1 MRWILYCV
9 ALVASAQDYATEVR
23 PLLQKRC
30 FGCHGDATR
39 TSGLSLQSMESIRTG
54 GNRGPAT
61 ERILA
66 AIQQSGDLKMPP
78 SGKLP
83 ANEIAILE
91 RWIKNG
97 FPGLPEAGPAAQ
109 KPSHWSFVRPRR
121 SPGNIDRF
129 ITDALAKN
137 GLTPAPE
144 ADKTTLLRRVHLDLT
159 GLPPSP
165 QEVDD
170 FLNDQSPSAYERRVD
185 ALLNSPH
192 YGERW
197 ARHWLDEVR
206 YADSDGGSRDELR
219 QIWKYREYVINAL
232 NADKPFNQFVI
243 EQLAGDLL
251 PNATPEQRIATG
263 MQRNSLLQIEA
274 GTDREL
280 YRTEAVADRV
290 DMFGAV
296 FLGLSTGCARCH
308 DHKFDPI
315 SQREYYQLFS
325 FFNNVNEYSN
335 DLPPYADTLDLEITH
350 QPLLALGPA
359 EEVRKYETLRSMIL
373 ALQKERSAYINGRE
387 INKATDPALKLRND
401 AIDAL
406 KKQVPKLPLVMVM
419 QELPAPRPAFIMLG
433 GDYQRRGAPVRA
445 DVLSAINAKPDA
457 RPGSPR
463 KTRLD
468 LANWLVDPENPLLA
482 RVTVNRIWQ
491 RYFGRGIVETEN
503 DFGRM
508 GSKPTHPELLDW
520 LAIEFI
526 ENGWSR
532 KAVHRAIVLSRTYR
546 QSSNVRPES
555 EKKDPR
561 NLLLSRQNRL
571 RLEAEIIR
579 DSALT
584 VSGLLHPAIGGPSV
598 FPPQP
603 DGAMDASQV
612 KKTWKTSQGPDRY
625 RRGLY
630 THSWRITPHPA
641 MNVFD
646 APSAMMSCT
655 RRTRSNTPLQALTL
669 LNGEA
674 FHEMAQALAKR
685 IVAEGGET
693 PESRLEYGFRLT
705 HSRRPS
711 ATEAARLRALLNAE
725 KDDLATHPED
735 AAKLAADPA
744 LAPWTALARVLI
756 NTDEFITRE

>member
-1 MRWILYCV
+1 MGLL
-9 ALVASAQDYATEVR
+9 AAQDFQPILAR
-23 PLLQKRC
+23 RC
-30 FGCHGDATR
+30 LGCHNERLR
-39 TSGLSLQSMESIRTG
+39 TSGLSLESKESIRAG
-54 GNRGPAT
+54 GNRGPAAD
-61 ERILA
+61 RLLG
-66 AIQQSGDLKMPP
+66 AIQHSGELKMPP

-83 ANEIAILE
+83 DSEIAVLAK
-91 RWIKNG
+91 WIAGG
-97 FPGLPEAGPAAQ
+97 FEGLPESGPAKA
-109 KPSHWSFVRPRR
+109 KPAHWAFVKPKRAGGSIDSFIEEKSR
-121 SPGNIDRF
+121 
-129 ITDALAKN
+129 AN

-144 ADKTTLLRRVHLDLT
+144 ADKTTLLRRLHLDLT

-165 QEVDD
+165 KEVDEYII
-170 FLNDQSPSAYERRVD
+170 DQSSNSYEKRVD

-197 ARHWLDEVR
+197 GRHWLDQVR
-206 YADSDGGSRDELR
+206 YADSDGGSRDEPR

-232 NADKPFNQFVI
+232 NADKPFERFVI

-251 PNATPEQRIATG
+251 PNATPEQRVATG

-290 DMFGAV
+290 DMFGTV

-325 FFNNVNEYSN
+325 FFNNINEYSN
-335 DLPPYADTLDLEITH
+335 DLPPFGDTLDLEITH
-350 QPLLALGPA
+350 MPMLALGPA

-373 ALQKERSAYINGRE
+373 VLQKERSAYLNGRE
-387 INKATDPALKLRND
+387 INKATDPALKLRD
-401 AIDAL
+401 EAIASL
-406 KKQVPKLPLVMVM
+406 KKQVPKLPLAMVM
-419 QELPAPRPAFIMLG
+419 QELPAARPAHILLG
-433 GDYQRRGAPVRA
+433 GDYQRRGAPVTA
-445 DVLSAINAKPDA
+445 DVLSALHKKPDA
-457 RPGSPR
+457 PQ

-468 LANWLVDPENPLLA
+468 LANWMVDTENPLLA

-520 LAIEFI
+520 LAVEFM
-526 ENGWSR
+526 EKGWSQ
-532 KAVHRAIVLSRTYR
+532 KAVHRAIVLSKTYR
-546 QSSNVRPES
+546 QSSNTRPET

-561 NLLLSRQNRL
+561 NLLLSRQNRI

-598 FPPQP
+598 YPPQP
-603 DGAMDASQV
+603 AGAMDASQV
-612 KKTWKTSQGPDRY
+612 KKTWKTSEGPDRY
-625 RRGLY
+625 RRGIY
-630 THSWRITPHPA
+630 TQYWRITPHPA
-641 MNVFD
+641 MSVFD
-646 APSAMMSCT
+646 APNAMMSCT

-685 IVAEGGET
+685 IVNEGGATTET
-693 PESRLEYGFRLT
+693 RVEYGFRLT
-705 HSRRPS
+705 HARRPS
-711 ATEAARLRALLNAE
+711 AGEAARLRSLLNAE

-735 AAKLAADPA
+735 AGKLAARPE

>member
-1 MRWILYCV
+1 MRLLLLCLI
-9 ALVASAQDYATEVR
+9 ATASAQDFSTQIQPILVR
-23 PLLQKRC
+23 NCL
-30 FGCHGDATR
+30 GCHNERLRA
-39 TSGLSLQSMESIRTG
+39 SGLSLESKESIRLG
-54 GNRGPAT
+54 GKRGPVG
-61 ERILA
+61 ERLIDA
-66 AIQQSGDLKMPP
+66 VRQTGELKMPP
-78 SGKLP
+78 GKKLAP
-83 ANEIAILE
+83 QELALLE
-91 RWIKNG
+91 KWAGAG
-97 FPGLPEAGPAAQ
+97 FPGLGAQSTAHWAFVKPRREAGT
-109 KPSHWSFVRPRR
+109 
-121 SPGNIDRF
+121 IDNF
-129 ITDALAKN
+129 ILGKLLN
-137 GLTPAPE
+137 NRLTPAPE
-144 ADKTTLLRRVHLDLT
+144 ADNTTLLRRLHLDLT

-165 QEVDD
+165 KEVDE
-170 FLNDQSPSAYERRVD
+170 FLADSSHNAYERRVE
-185 ALLNSPH
+185 ALLKSPH

-197 ARHWLDEVR
+197 GPHWLDQVR
-206 YADSDGGSRDELR
+206 YADSDGGSRDEPR

-232 NADKPFNQFVI
+232 NADMPFNQFVI

-251 PNATPEQRIATG
+251 FNATPEQRIATG

-280 YRTEAVADRV
+280 YRNEAVADRV
-290 DMFGAV
+290 DMLGAV

-315 SQREYYQLFS
+315 SQREYYQLSS
-325 FFNNVNEYSN
+325 FFNNINEYSS
-335 DLPPYADTLDLEITH
+335 DLPPFGDTLDLEITH

-359 EEVRKYETLRSMIL
+359 EEVKKYETLRSMIL
-373 ALQKERSAYINGRE
+373 ALQKERSAYISGRE
-387 INKATDPALKLRND
+387 INRNTDPAMKLRDD
-401 AIDAL
+401 AIAAL
-406 KKQVPKLPLVMVM
+406 KKQVPKLPLAMVM
-419 QELPAPRPAFIMLG
+419 QELPAPRPAYILLG
-433 GDYQRRGAPVRA
+433 GDYQRPGAPVTA
-445 DVLSAINAKPDA
+445 DVLSTLHKKPDT
-457 RPGSPR
+457 PR

-468 LANWLVDPENPLLA
+468 LANWLVDAENPLLA

-520 LAIEFI
+520 LAVEFM
-526 ENGWSR
+526 EKGWSQ

-546 QSSNVRPES
+546 QSSNARPDT

-561 NLLLSRQNRL
+561 NLLLSRQNRI

-584 VSGLLHPAIGGPSV
+584 ASGLLHSAIGGPSV

-603 DGAMDASQV
+603 DGAMEASQV
-612 KKTWKTSQGPDRY
+612 KKTWKTSAGPDRY
-625 RRGLY
+625 RRGIY
-630 THSWRITPHPA
+630 THYWRITPHPA

-646 APSAMMSCT
+646 APNAMMSCT

-685 IVAEGGET
+685 IVNEGGET

-711 ATEAARLRALLNAE
+711 GTETARLRTLFNAE

-735 AAKLAADPA
+735 AAKLASDPL
-744 LAPWTALARVLI
+744 LAPWTAIARVLI